1 MLRLKNNLAAIL
13 LMYYNI
19 LDLLEGPPAN
29 RVGLLKSII
38 DIYQPNH
45 LMFCGL
51 QSEES
56 TRGVLNTPLRTNI
69 FKHMR
74 ADIVS

>member
-19 LDLLEGPPAN
+19 LDFPEGPPAN

-45 LMFCGL
+45 LMFCEL
-51 QSEES
+51 QSEEGIHS
-56 TRGVLNTPLRTNI
+56 VLNTPLRTNI
-69 FKHMR
+69 FKNIGAH
-74 ADIVS
+74 IVS